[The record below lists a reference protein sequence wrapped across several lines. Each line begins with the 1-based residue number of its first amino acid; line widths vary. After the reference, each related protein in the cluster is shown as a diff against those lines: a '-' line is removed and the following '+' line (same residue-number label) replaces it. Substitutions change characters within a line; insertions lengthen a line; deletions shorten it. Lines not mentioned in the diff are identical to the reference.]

1 MCGSVDSM
9 NKNVSI
15 YFSTQVDGSMLK
27 AVSDAECDENRRK
40 FLAKQGITPVQAAL
54 VYLQYEGDDYCRY
67 RTIGQDEAGDGIA
80 TPPGFVSDALFT
92 REKNLAL
99 LLPVADCVGVVVYDP
114 THQVLGLVHL
124 GRHNLL
130 QQGGTESIG
139 YMQREFGTNPADVQA
154 WLSPA
159 AGRANYPLF
168 DFEQRSMH
176 EVATAQLKDAGI
188 PSSNIEIDAR
198 DTTTD
203 PVLFSHSEFLKGN
216 RQIDG
221 RQAVV
226 AMMK

>member
-1 MCGSVDSM
+1 MDM
-9 NKNVSI
+9 AKNVSI

-40 FLAKQGITPVQAAL
+40 FLAKQGITPAQAAL

-67 RTIGQDEAGDGIA
+67 RTIGQSEAGDGIA
-80 TPPGFVSDALFT
+80 RLSSFVSDALFT

-99 LLPVADCVGVVVYDP
+99 LLPVSDCVGVVVYDP
-114 THQVLGLVHL
+114 AHQVLGLVHL
-124 GRHNLL
+124 GRHSLL
-130 QQGGTESIG
+130 QKGGIESMS
-139 YMQREFGTNPADVQA
+139 YMQREFGTNPAQVEV

-159 AGRANYPLF
+159 AGQSNYPLF

-188 PSSNIEIDAR
+188 PGSNIEIDAR

-203 PVLFSHSEFLKGN
+203 PVLFSHSELLKGN
-216 RQIDG
+216 RRTDG